1 MPKGGKSFKSTPRKS
16 TVSKQP
22 QESMAA
28 VAVSVAANLLPTVV
42 QYGKEWYDSKKEKDE
57 KANEDKEKEKQEK
70 CEEEMK
76 QKQKQREEEWQQELE
91 RERKARQDSERK
103 IQETLDTVM
112 GMATAN
118 EQKFQE
124 SMNRMQE
131 EFERERRALREEI
144 QMIQTKLQEQVKEDT
159 NRAIARA
166 VAESTTWAVG
176 GIQTG
181 AVSSQTGS
189 VSSYIGS
196 ASGQT
201 GSVSNQTG
209 AVSGQAG
216 AVSGQ
221 TAVVSSC
228 IGSASGQIGSVS
240 SHTGS
245 VSSYRGSVSGQ
256 TGSVSGQIGSVS
268 NQTGSVGSYRGLV
281 SGQTAAVS
289 GQTGSLGGGQAPPST
304 EAAPTAGER
313 VATREPAPAESV
325 RQTAAPLPALCQQ
338 YWTRNGCRKEA
349 CGQVHLCKL
358 FLAGICKFGH
368 RCRNEHSLQSEHNK
382 AVCIEET
389 SRSEGQLIA
398 ELRRRFAEEGFA
410 DQKFYHSHIEICHNQ
425 AGSCRMNGC
434 IRMHICQDYVVGA
447 CWNRESCRFS
457 HVLRSLHNSSVLR
470 LYKAVD
476 MSDLA
481 LLNLLCAKVTQRGA
495 NGPQK

>member
-196 ASGQT
+196 ASGQ
-201 GSVSNQTG
+201 
-209 AVSGQAG
+209 
-216 AVSGQ
+216 
-221 TAVVSSC
+221 
-228 IGSASGQIGSVS
+228 IGSVS

-245 VSSYRGSVSGQ
+245 VSSYR
-256 TGSVSGQIGSVS
+256 GSVSGQIGSVS